1 MADRVGGE
9 EVPVM
14 EQNRIQRGKIPL
26 VSSCYRNEDKR
37 RCLLS
42 FTFSLYQWNKQGIY
56 AFLSFSQIYFR
67 IHVSVL
73 KLLFDKYPDVDVNVL
88 EEHLQRASQGP
99 FYHAEFDTDVGQ
111 GTVYRSESTTSGVCY
126 ASLYHAHTVL
136 FIKEVMGASYVWA
149 LEVW

>member
-1 MADRVGGE
+1 MFV
-9 EVPVM
+9 
-14 EQNRIQRGKIPL
+14 IIYL
-26 VSSCYRNEDKR
+26 
-37 RCLLS
+37 
-42 FTFSLYQWNKQGIY
+42 SLYQWNKQGIY

-126 ASLYHAHTVL
+126 ASLYQAHTVL